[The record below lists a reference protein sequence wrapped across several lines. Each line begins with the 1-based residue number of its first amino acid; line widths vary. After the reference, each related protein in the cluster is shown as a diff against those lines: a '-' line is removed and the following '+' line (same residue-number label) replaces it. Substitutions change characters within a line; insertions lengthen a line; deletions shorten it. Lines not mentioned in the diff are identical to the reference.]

1 MRILTLLIAVIFVSC
16 SNYEDNR
23 VAVLNK
29 DGFEIPTDFT
39 NIIDKKLVLIK
50 NILEKTKHIKDSV
63 GVECHQE
70 ICHLL
75 KPYYKD
81 STIINISSYIL
92 IDINNK
98 SESIG
103 CYPLSQLHYNKTIIK
118 QGINFHYAYVKVNY
132 QDKPIRVMVSYMSIE
147 PKMVNNTLYEY
158 QVNLRPADEGELV
171 QFWYRFLIPSDIGN
185 SLKKERDRIRESI
198 RPK

>member
-16 SNYEDNR
+16 SNYEDNK

-39 NIIDKKLVLIK
+39 NLIDKKLVLIK
-50 NILEKTKHIKDSV
+50 NILEKTKRAKDSV
-63 GVECHQE
+63 GVECGQE

-75 KPYYKD
+75 KPYCKD
-81 STIINISSYIL
+81 STVINVSASIL
-92 IDINNK
+92 KDSNNK
-98 SESIG
+98 SEGIG
-103 CYPLSQLHYNKTIIK
+103 CWPLLSIHNQPIIK
-118 QGINFHYAYVKVNY
+118 QGLGLFHFVYVKVNY
-132 QDKPIRVMVSYMSIE
+132 QDKPIRVKVSYMSIE
-147 PKMVNNTLYEY
+147 PKIVNSTIYEY
-158 QVNLRPADEGELV
+158 KVNLEPADDELV
-171 QFWYRFLIPSDIGN
+171 EFEYIFFIPTDIGN